1 MRRQTELENGWHAA
15 GSLQDVGFVVC
26 NQIPC
31 FIWFVMGNGGE
42 YFFFLRNDWFHLECL
57 FSEILQDTH
66 GKGLPL

>member
-1 MRRQTELENGWHAA
+1 MGHSRGLLVRRQTELENGWHAA

-42 YFFFLRNDWFHLECL
+42 YFFF
-57 FSEILQDTH
+57 
-66 GKGLPL
+66 